1 MLQNVE
7 FVVDDATVWSP
18 LGNAVSEW
26 APHIHARRRDALP
39 LGCTQLRS
47 KKLIER
53 FLLAILPEP
62 QRLAGLQVADH
73 GDELH
78 LLPKV
83 HLVHPHLSYPHL
95 LSLRLPPL
103 T

>member
-1 MLQNVE
+1 
-7 FVVDDATVWSP
+7 

-26 APHIHARRRDALP
+26 APHIHAHRLDALP
-39 LGCTQLRS
+39 LGFTQLCS
-47 KKLIER
+47 EKLIER

-78 LLPKV
+78 LLAEV
-83 HLVHPHLSYPHL
+83 DLVHTHLF
-95 LSLRLPPL
+95 
-103 T
+103 

>member
-1 MLQNVE
+1 MLQYVE
-7 FVVDDATVWSP
+7 LVIHDPAVHSP

-62 QRLAGLQVADH
+62 QRLAGLQIADT
-73 GDELH
+73 GDDLH
-78 LLPKV
+78 LLAQLNPP
-83 HLVHPHLSYPHL
+83 HPHPLSAIL
-95 LSLRLPPL
+95 VSPP